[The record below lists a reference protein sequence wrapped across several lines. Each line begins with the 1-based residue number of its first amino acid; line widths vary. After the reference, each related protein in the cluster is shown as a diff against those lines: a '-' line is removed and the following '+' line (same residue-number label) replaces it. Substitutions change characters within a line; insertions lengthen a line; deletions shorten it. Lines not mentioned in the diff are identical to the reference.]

1 MRVTDIKAI
10 KIAGRA
16 MVYGFARMKIG
27 GHFPRW
33 GVADEEAGQMAE
45 TIISLFVDGLKQP

>member
-1 MRVTDIKAI
+1 M

-16 MVYGFARMKIG
+16 MVYGFARMKID

-33 GVADEEAGQMAE
+33 GIADQEAEQMAE
-45 TIISLFVDGLKQP
+45 TIISLFVDSLKPS